1 MNRRT
6 FLAASSALFGQ
17 SLVPSPL
24 LRAMASSASLP
35 LPGTLLTNTFVP
47 LAGSLL
53 PANAWHPFPKA
64 AEREPW
70 TALPADVRTELLR
83 LADKANSGEWPQMLA
98 TDELEFHRTGNRS
111 HFESIS
117 FGRRERLG
125 WLVFGECLT
134 ASGKYLDQIAN
145 GIWLICEES
154 FWGAQAHLGAQKAG
168 EGLADVSEP
177 VIELFSAE
185 TAATLAWVV
194 YLLEDKLN
202 TVSPLLVPRIKMET
216 KRRTLDPFLAR
227 NDFWWMGLSTNP
239 KDDHRHLNNWNPW
252 INSNV
257 LTAALLLEP
266 NGPRRQQIVAK
277 VCRSVDRFLR
287 DYSADGACEE
297 GPGYWSRSA
306 ASFYDCC
313 ATLVSAHGGKG
324 GAVLEHPFT
333 RAMGHFICDVHI
345 AKNEYVDYGD
355 AHIHASPEAEMM
367 YRFGKATGDRMLE
380 DFGAFT
386 AAGKVHFS
394 QGSVASF
401 SRELA
406 KVFTVQE
413 LRTATGKDALPL
425 ESWYP
430 ALGFMSARQ
439 AEGSTAGFYVAL
451 QAASNGRPHGHNDS
465 GSFLVFHNAEPI
477 FIDPGVGQ
485 YTKQTF
491 SKDRYKLWPMQ
502 SAFHNLP
509 TIGAL
514 AEMQGQQRDGD
525 AFRASDLRFESGHGR
540 TEVAVNLATAYPK
553 TAGITNWQRTV
564 ALDRNAKAIE
574 VRERFSLAHAAPVT
588 LTLMCAK
595 QPALS
600 DGRVRVGDVELA
612 FDARV
617 LQPVVQVM
625 DLDDANMR
633 SSWGS
638 TLWRLTLTTMSPVSS
653 GDWKL
658 TLREA

>member
-6 FLAASSALFGQ
+6 FVAASSALAAH
-17 SLVPSPL
+17 SLLQPHW
-24 LRAMASSASLP
+24 LRAMQQPPALP
-35 LPGTLLTNTFVP
+35 APGDLLTRTFAP
-47 LAGSLL
+47 LQSSLL
-53 PANAWHPFPKA
+53 PTKAWHPFPKA
-64 AEREPW
+64 NERGAW
-70 TALPADVRTELLR
+70 SALPQDVRTELLR
-83 LADKANSGEWPQMLA
+83 HADKANTGDWPMLLA
-98 TDELEFHRTGNRS
+98 TDELEFKRTGNRT
-111 HFESIS
+111 HYEGLS

-125 WLVFGECLT
+125 FLVFGECISG
-134 ASGKYLDQIAN
+134 SGKYLDQIAN

-168 EGLADVSEP
+168 EGLADVAEP
-177 VIELFSAE
+177 IIELFSAE

-202 TVSPLLVPRIKMET
+202 TVSPLIVPRIRAEA
-216 KRRTLDPFLAR
+216 KRRTLDPFVAR
-227 NDFWWMGLSTNP
+227 NDFWWMGLGAKTQ
-239 KDDHRHLNNWNPW
+239 HLNNWNPW

-266 NGPRRQQIVAK
+266 EGPRRAEIVAK
-277 VCRSVDRFLR
+277 VCRSVDRFLAE
-287 DYSADGACEE
+287 YSPDGACEE

-324 GAVLEHPFT
+324 GSALQHPFT

-345 AKNEYVDYGD
+345 ANNEYVDYGD
-355 AHIHASPEAEMM
+355 AHIHAGPEAEMM
-367 YRFGKATGDRMLE
+367 YRFGKATGDKMLE
-380 DFGAFT
+380 DFGVFT

-394 QGSVASF
+394 SGSVASF

-406 KVFTVQE
+406 KVFTVAE
-413 LRTATGKDALPL
+413 LRASTGKDALPL
-425 ESWYP
+425 EAWYP
-430 ALGFMSARQ
+430 KLGLMTARQ
-439 AEGSTAGFYVAL
+439 AEGSTEGFYVAL

-491 SKDRYKLWPMQ
+491 SKDRYKLWTMQ

-514 AEMQGQQRDGD
+514 SQMTGQQQNGD
-525 AFRASDLRFESGHGR
+525 AFRASDLRFTSAGGR
-540 TEVAVNLATAYPK
+540 SAVEANLATAYPK
-553 TAGITNWQRTV
+553 SAGISRWQRTV
-564 ALDRNAKAIE
+564 ALDRGARSVE
-574 VRERFSLAHAAPVT
+574 VHEHFALTQAAPVT

-595 QPALS
+595 EPAITA
-600 DGRVRVGDVELA
+600 DGVRVGSVLLA
-612 FDARV
+612 FDAAALKPAV
-617 LQPVVQVM
+617 ETLPQ
-625 DLDDANMR
+625 DDPLMR
-633 SSWGS
+633 SSWGAN
-638 TLWRLTLTTMSPVSS
+638 LWRLTLTSAAVSS

-658 TLREA
+658 TMRGA